1 MKEIVYLLL
10 NMLLVEAFLVGIW
23 TSLLYIGLHPF
34 LHGYTLWFF
43 LGFLKHGFSG
53 ILGLH
58 DVYCR
63 MKGASGATHKT
74 LLLDSVGEGILFAMG
89 HFFIKD
95 VWYAAFFMGSVLHLL
110 FEVTGIHA
118 YFIKTRCKK

>member
-23 TSLLYIGLHPF
+23 TSLLYIGLQPF
-34 LHGYTLWFF
+34 LQGYTLWFF
-43 LGFLKHGFSG
+43 LGFLKHGLAG
-53 ILGLH
+53 MIGLH

-63 MKGASGATHKT
+63 MKGASCTTHKF
-74 LLLDSVGEGILFAMG
+74 LLWESIGEGVLFAMA
-89 HFFIKD
+89 HFFIKG
-95 VWYAAFFMGSVLHLL
+95 VWSAFFMGVALHL
-110 FEVTGIHA
+110 FYEVAGVHA